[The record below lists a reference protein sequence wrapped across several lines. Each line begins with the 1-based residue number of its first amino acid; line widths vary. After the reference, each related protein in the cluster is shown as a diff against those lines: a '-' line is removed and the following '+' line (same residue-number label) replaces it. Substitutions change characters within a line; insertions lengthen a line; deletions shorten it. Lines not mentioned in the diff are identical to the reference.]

1 MLYYHSLEVLSLR
14 LNDTINVYVM
24 PFINIYT
31 LICNLITAV
40 IFSNK
45 KLKGDIYRY
54 ILAQAISSSIYFTM
68 SNSLSIT
75 RCGALCPWG
84 YDYYSKLFELYI
96 YLYLGKI
103 IEFFHYLVD
112 LTMCI
117 VKLRSFSVER
127 RRSSNTQAN
136 SNSNR
141 NFYIMIFIFII
152 SSFVYNILPS
162 FYGRSIIQIGYLVS
176 NKTIN
181 KNLTETVIERPLFT
195 VYRDNSINN
204 FYNTLVQIIF
214 SVLIF
219 ILLLLA
225 IMIINILI
233 TFKLK
238 KFLAIKARVS
248 SKNIIF
254 YYN

>member
-1 MLYYHSLEVLSLR
+1 MLYYYTLEALSLR

-31 LICNLITAV
+31 LICNLITAI

-54 ILAQAISSSIYFTM
+54 ILAQSISSSIYFTM
-68 SNSLSIT
+68 SNSLSVT

-112 LTMCI
+112 LAMCI
-117 VKLRSFSVER
+117 VKLRSFSIER
-127 RRSSNTQAN
+127 RTRSTNAQSNT
-136 SNSNR
+136 SNNR
-141 NFYIMIFIFII
+141 NFYIMIFLFII

-162 FYGRSIIQIGYLVS
+162 FYGRSIIQLGYLVS

-181 KNLTETVIERPLFT
+181 KNETIMMIERPLFT

-204 FYNTLVQIIF
+204 LYNTLVQMIF
-214 SVLIF
+214 SVVIF
-219 ILLLLA
+219 ILLLLV

-233 TFKLK
+233 TYKLR

-248 SKNIIF
+248 SKK
-254 YYN
+254 